1 MIGLYKDPEGEKI
14 LQNLNKTHDS
24 ILEQLSIGN
33 LYKGDNESQILRKRV
48 AELEAE
54 IVEMK
59 VCELY
64 CVIYIYIFQL

>member
-14 LQNLNKTHDS
+14 LQNLNKTQDT
-24 ILEQLSIGN
+24 ILKQLSIGN
-33 LYKGDNESQILRKRV
+33 LYKGNNEIQILRKRV

-59 VCELY
+59 VCKLY
-64 CVIYIYIFQL
+64 CVIYLFQL